1 MDADKTSNAPYLNL
15 TQRLF
20 GISWELK
27 YVTFERFKRF
37 KRLKLKTESASG
49 CYPLSSQ
56 PPMVRVELQGRYLR
70 SKTSHCL
77 VTSVKTSTFIF
88 NYLGK
93 KE

>member
-1 MDADKTSNAPYLNL
+1 MDADIEKNILTSNAPYLNL

-70 SKTSHCL
+70 SKNKSLPCY
-77 VTSVKTSTFIF
+77 KC
-88 NYLGK
+88 
-93 KE
+93 